1 MTTYTIRTEGAAL
14 NFYNAVLALAQQA
27 PEIKT
32 ECAELVHIKHNTQLF
47 TIRCARARL
56 LAFSDAILNGW
67 ALFGGGAKPARE
79 KKTRSAW
86 PTRMISVIR
95 ACWQDGDLE
104 SVYRIAQTLGGFVGL
119 NCDDENKCG
128 ALYVAPYP
136 IEGYED
142 EGMVLAM
149 DVGSGKW
156 QAIHLR
162 SGFTVGLAKSTK
174 SGALESFGAVI
185 SRVGE
190 EFARTK
196 MSAVDNCALD
206 IHDWA
211 VFHGVAQ
218 DVAESKAAAPV
229 EIEAA
234 DGAAAQA
241 EPEQAAAEDYTIT
254 IKPLSTRGKPYAIV
268 RCPSSDGYKTRAA
281 RLASSIARDRY
292 SHRQGG
298 YVMSTAAAARFEALY
313 AEGADACT
321 ITGNVYNPSAVNDV
335 IEQASSVA
343 ESGAPVA
350 DTTCSGIAPASP
362 EYVALRSA
370 AREARRAALAAIDTA
385 RVSSAQALRELTA
398 DDSDY
403 SYLIPSD
410 GTRRGGVHAAK
421 NIRLVLK
428 KKFPG
433 VKFSVKS
440 DYSRCSVKWTDGP
453 TDAAV
458 SEALAPFDIGASD
471 SQSDYFYTVATR
483 FSDTYGGV
491 QYLFTS
497 RELSAATIQ
506 ASIAAIF
513 GDSGPTPEE
522 WKAGRAW
529 SQVSGH
535 GIYSSCAM
543 MGEWEWLAMVRRH
556 ANGLDY

>member
-1 MTTYTIRTEGAAL
+1 MTTYAIRTEGAAL

-56 LAFSDAILNGW
+56 LAFSDAILKGW

-104 SVYRIAQTLGGFVGL
+104 SVYRIAQTLGGFVGI
-119 NCDDENKCG
+119 NYDDENKCG

-162 SGFTVGLAKSTK
+162 SGFTVGLVKSTK

-196 MSAVDNCALD
+196 MSAVDNCAFD

-218 DVAESKAAAPV
+218 DVAESEAGAPV
-229 EIEAA
+229 ESSEA
-234 DGAAAQA
+234 Q
-241 EPEQAAAEDYTIT
+241 P
-254 IKPLSTRGKPYAIV
+254 
-268 RCPSSDGYKTRAA
+268 
-281 RLASSIARDRY
+281 
-292 SHRQGG
+292 
-298 YVMSTAAAARFEALY
+298 
-313 AEGADACT
+313 
-321 ITGNVYNPSAVNDV
+321 
-335 IEQASSVA
+335 
-343 ESGAPVA
+343 API
-350 DTTCSGIAPASP
+350 IAPASP

-370 AREARRAALAAIDTA
+370 ARVARRAALAAIDTA

-398 DDSDY
+398 DDADY
-403 SYLIPSD
+403 SYLIPTD
-410 GTRRGGVHAAK
+410 GTHRGGVHAAK

-433 VKFSVKS
+433 VKFKVTS

-458 SEALAPFDIGASD
+458 CEALAPFNIGASD

-491 QYLFTS
+491 KYLFTS
-497 RELSAATIQ
+497 RELGAATIK

-543 MGEWEWLAMVRRH
+543 MDEWEWLAMVRRH